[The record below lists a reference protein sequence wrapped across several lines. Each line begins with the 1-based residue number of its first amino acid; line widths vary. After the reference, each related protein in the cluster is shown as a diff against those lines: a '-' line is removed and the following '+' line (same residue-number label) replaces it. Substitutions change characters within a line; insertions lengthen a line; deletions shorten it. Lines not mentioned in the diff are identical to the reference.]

1 VVLALAG
8 AAASWA
14 GIIERLRADR
24 HHRHFVRHCG
34 SGAFDGCHHV
44 IEAGKVTALGFPAP
58 MLGMV
63 AFGALLCF
71 AMSLVA
77 GARFA
82 RWLWAVAQ
90 AVAVLGAVLLLWL
103 EWVSLHS
110 LRVADVWWPVAWVA
124 GLGAAWIVTLRCA
137 EVWGTP
143 LGTSSPAARAVRW
156 GVPALW
162 VVVTLVLGL
171 VWWA

>member
-14 GIIERLRADR
+14 GVIERLRADR

-34 SGAFDGCHHV
+34 SSAFDGCHHV

-58 MLGMV
+58 MLGMAV
-63 AFGALLCF
+63 FGALLCF
-71 AMSLVA
+71 AVSLVA

-82 RWLWAVAQ
+82 RWLWGVAEL
-90 AVAVLGAVLLLWL
+90 AALAGAVLLLWL